1 MGNQNKYKSGSI
13 FDMQFITSSISTTL
27 VLLLLGLVVFFVLT
41 AHNLSVYVREN
52 ISFSVLISD
61 DMKEA
66 DTNYKMNPPLRR
78 KDDVEALK
86 KGLSDGTMEVIST
99 DHAPHT
105 ADEKNSSMVKAPF
118 GIVGMETAAALTYT
132 ELVLGGYLTPMQ
144 MVEKMSYNPA
154 QILHLKKGT
163 LEEGRMA
170 DVMLFDPECTYAI
183 DKNKFW
189 SKAKNTPF
197 HSRKVTGKVMM
208 TICDGKIVY
217 DAAEE

>member
-1 MGNQNKYKSGSI
+1 MVEG
-13 FDMQFITSSISTTL
+13 
-27 VLLLLGLVVFFVLT
+27 
-41 AHNLSVYVREN
+41 
-52 ISFSVLISD
+52 
-61 DMKEA
+61 

-197 HSRKVTGKVMM
+197 QGRKVTGKVMM